1 MRPWVLLGTLGLS
14 PLDAAH
20 LRAVVQSDGSL
31 AEVRA
36 TELQGDGPAGP
47 EPVPGSFAPGETACV
62 NDPAWTRDGKT
73 CNDFSA
79 TECQA
84 SLSQGDHAL
93 HNACCASCAGDENK
107 CSVDGDDCPTGAV
120 CGATQ
125 LCELA
130 ACVQDNDCKAHADD
144 LVCGA
149 GHCRVALP
157 TGRHEAPS
165 FGWQG
170 ESACVNDPAWEQGG
184 KRCSD
189 FSPDACEQRFAAG
202 DKTLQQAC
210 CATCAGT
217 THKCTAD
224 GDCPLGAVC
233 GAAELCELAACAE
246 DSDCT
251 ALSAMLACR
260 SGHCRSTAATAV
272 GELDLAVSVAG
283 LATLE
288 ALDSTQVEAAVRP
301 ALATQLNVPEE
312 QVEILEVVLAPT
324 HPSGGAEAALLAV
337 QAPESVDAPDFDQQ
351 KKTLCGTGG
360 ACDGGNRLYI
370 GPDHKHWQLATDSE
384 GREDTSGCAETC
396 KAHTKCGGFYV
407 QRDRL
412 DASGP
417 PVCYFVVNP
426 GCRLEDDETA
436 DCYRYQG
443 AERAEWEAPA
453 VSDKLTISL
462 SGTSLATMEGHP
474 QEARARLV
482 KALAAALHVREDQ
495 VEVLKTHP
503 DLLGHGGT
511 RASLAQRGRRQDQ
524 ARGTA
529 TQNRFLGITIFGE
542 DTQNLDV
549 WFVVTP
555 DSEPTEPQPDIP
567 KELSVLH
574 EDTAAAAELRQQVMV
589 AAAALANEDE
599 VADASGLTAGV
610 TAGVLRIK
618 FSLPADVEPHL
629 PGDVAQVLGRALGV
643 APTSA
648 ELRWA

>member
-1 MRPWVLLGTLGLS
+1 MRPWVLLGTLGLL
-14 PLDAAH
+14 PRDAVH
-20 LRAVVQSDGSL
+20 LRAVVHPDGSL
-31 AEVRA
+31 AEVGP
-36 TELQGDGPAGP
+36 TEFQEGGPPGP
-47 EPVPGSFAPGETACV
+47 EQVPGSVAPGETACV
-62 NDPAWTRDGKT
+62 NDPSWTSDGKT

-79 TECQA
+79 SDCQA
-84 SLSQGDHAL
+84 SLSAGVHAL
-93 HNACCASCAGDENK
+93 HKACCASCAGDENR
-107 CSVDGDDCPTGAV
+107 CSVESDDCPTGAV
-120 CGATQ
+120 CGSTQ

-130 ACVQDNDCKAHADD
+130 ACAQDNDCKAHADD

-157 TGRHEAPS
+157 TGRHEAPYLD
-165 FGWQG
+165 WQG
-170 ESACVNDPAWEQGG
+170 ESACVNDPAWEQDG

-189 FSPDACEQRFAAG
+189 FSSEACEQRFAAG
-202 DKTLQQAC
+202 DKTLHQAC

-217 THKCTAD
+217 THKCTAA
-224 GDCPLGAVC
+224 GDCPIGAVC
-233 GAAELCELAACAE
+233 GAAEFCELAACVE

-283 LATLE
+283 LAKLE

-301 ALATQLNVPEE
+301 ALATELNVPEE
-312 QVEILEVVLAPT
+312 QIEIFEVVLAPA
-324 HPSGGAEAALLAV
+324 HSSGGVEGALLAV
-337 QAPESVDAPDFDQQ
+337 APEGLVDAPDFEQQ
-351 KKTLCGTGG
+351 KKTRCGTSGT
-360 ACDGGNRLYI
+360 CDGRNRLYI

-426 GCRLEDDETA
+426 GCGLEDDATA

-443 AERAEWEAPA
+443 AARAEWEAPA
-453 VSDKLTISL
+453 VSDKLSIAL

-474 QEARARLV
+474 QAARARLV
-482 KALAAALHVREDQ
+482 QALAAALHVRKDQ

-511 RASLAQRGRRQDQ
+511 TSLAQRERRHDQ
-524 ARGTA
+524 ASI
-529 TQNRFLGITIFGE
+529 LGE
-542 DTQNLDV
+542 DIQDLDV

-567 KELSVLH
+567 QELSVLH
-574 EDTAAAAELRQQVMV
+574 ENTTAAAELRQQVMV
-589 AAAALANEDE
+589 AAAALASEPE
-599 VADASGLTAGV
+599 VADAAGLTAGV
-610 TAGVLRIK
+610 TAGMLRVK

-629 PGDVAQVLGRALGV
+629 PRDVAQVLGRALGV
-643 APTSA
+643 SPTSA